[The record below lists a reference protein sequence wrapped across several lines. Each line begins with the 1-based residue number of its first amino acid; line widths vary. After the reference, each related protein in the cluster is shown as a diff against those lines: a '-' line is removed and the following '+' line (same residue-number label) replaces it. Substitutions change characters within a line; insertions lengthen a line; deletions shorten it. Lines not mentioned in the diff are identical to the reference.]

1 MRCPFC
7 KNDDS
12 KVIDS
17 RSYSKGFSI
26 KRRRECLKCGKR
38 FTTFEMLEEN
48 IFYVVKKNGTK
59 EEFSKE
65 KILKGLLRATVKR
78 DIDTGALENLAIQV
92 ESELYESNSTEI
104 SSEVLGELIMEKLKL
119 IDEVAYVRF
128 ASVYKNFNDVKSFV
142 EEINGLNRKG
152 EQV

>member
-48 IFYVVKKNGTK
+48 IFYVVKKDRTK

-104 SSEVLGELIMEKLKL
+104 SSEVLGELIMKKLKL

-152 EQV
+152 EQS

>member
-48 IFYVVKKNGTK
+48 IFYVVKKDGTK

-152 EQV
+152 ERS

>member
-48 IFYVVKKNGTK
+48 IFYVVKKDGTK

-104 SSEVLGELIMEKLKL
+104 SSEVLGELIMKKLKL

-152 EQV
+152 EQS

>member
-152 EQV
+152 ERS

>member
-48 IFYVVKKNGTK
+48 IFYVVKKDGTK

-78 DIDTGALENLAIQV
+78 DIDTGAFENLAIQV

-104 SSEVLGELIMEKLKL
+104 SSEVLGELIMKKLKL

-152 EQV
+152 EQS

>member
-48 IFYVVKKNGTK
+48 IFYVVKKDGTK

-104 SSEVLGELIMEKLKL
+104 SSEGLGELIMEKLKL

-128 ASVYKNFNDVKSFV
+128 ASVHKNFNDVKSLV

-152 EQV
+152 ERS